1 MGVDL
6 NKDPTFFDRADAHIR
21 LANEHCSDTGRG
33 KVSASLMYGCARFQ
47 AWNAATWAEDVEAL
61 KAKRNETVKYFVEQY
76 QAMLEENLDDYI
88 GNFEQY
94 MHPEEQQKPPSTILE
109 RYVAGKR
116 SFASESFG
124 DEVHDLA
131 GATLDDADFSGCFI
145 VADLRGASL
154 QRVSFRN
161 ANVKT
166 CDFTGA
172 NLLNATF
179 EGAAIDGA
187 KFDGALL
194 SGASFAG
201 ASEQG
206 HIYDPNELPGLSDPE
221 HTPDT

>member
-33 KVSASLMYGCARFQ
+33 KVSASLMYGSARFQ
-47 AWNAATWAEDVEAL
+47 AWNAATWAEDVEDM
-61 KAKRNETVKYFVEQY
+61 KARRDETVKYFVEQY

-94 MHPEEQQKPPSTILE
+94 MRPDGQQKSSSSILE
-109 RYVAGKR
+109 RYAAGER
-116 SFASESFG
+116 SFASEHF
-124 DEVHDLA
+124 DDDVHDLA

-145 VADLRGASL
+145 VADFQGASL

-172 NLLNATF
+172 NLLYASF

-187 KFDGALL
+187 KFEGASL
-194 SGASFAG
+194 SGASFEG

-206 HIYDPNELPGLSDPE
+206 HIYAKDELPRLSDRE
-221 HTPDT
+221 NT

>member
-1 MGVDL
+1 MGVNL

-33 KVSASLMYGCARFQ
+33 KVSASLMYGSARFQ
-47 AWNAATWAEDVEAL
+47 AWNAATWAENVEDM
-61 KAKRNETVKYFVEQY
+61 KARRDETVKYFVEQY

-94 MHPEEQQKPPSTILE
+94 MRPDGQQKSSSSILE
-109 RYVAGKR
+109 RYAAGER
-116 SFASESFG
+116 SCASEHFD

-145 VADLRGASL
+145 VADFQGASL

-172 NLLNATF
+172 NLLYASF

-187 KFDGALL
+187 KFEGASL
-194 SGASFAG
+194 SGASFEG

-206 HIYDPNELPGLSDPE
+206 HIYAKDELPRLSDRE
-221 HTPDT
+221 NT

>member
-21 LANEHCSDTGRG
+21 QANEHCADTGRG

-47 AWNAATWAEDVEAL
+47 AWNAATWAKDVEDM
-61 KAKRNETVKYFVEQY
+61 KARRDETVRYFVEQY

-88 GNFEQY
+88 GNFAQY
-94 MHPEEQQKPPSTILE
+94 MQQEDPPKPTSTILE
-109 RYVAGKR
+109 RYAAGER
-116 SFASESFG
+116 SFASGDFG
-124 DEVHDLA
+124 DQTHDLA
-131 GATLDDADFSGCFI
+131 GATLDDADFSGCLI
-145 VADLRGASL
+145 VADFRGASL

-172 NLLNATF
+172 DLQDASF

-187 KFDGALL
+187 RFDGASL
-194 SGASFAG
+194 SGASFTG
-201 ASEQG
+201 ASDQG
-206 HIYDPNELPGLSDPE
+206 HIYAPNELPDRCDHG
-221 HTPDT
+221 HMPDT